1 MKYNYHS
8 IYYKYLKFKSRL
20 DKAIQNGSFTNYTYK
35 KRQML
40 LKRLDRLKRQLE
52 QLDVSW
58 KVAATG
64 TMAAGMLLLNSPE
77 ANAQGVAKKEGSEF
91 KLNATAVSGD
101 LPNPSVAMDAD
112 GDFVITWGFEGSVYA
127 QRYNYTGEAQGEEFL
142 VDHKT
147 GFYNPRKSAVAM
159 SANGDFVITW
169 DTQDP
174 TGLDTDQNGIYAK
187 RYNAAGESQGDT
199 FLVNTYTTG
208 NQETPAIAM
217 DDDGDFVIA
226 WSGRGED
233 TGGGIDIIAQ
243 RFDASGNKVGSEF
256 FVNSNSGHSQ
266 YSQNPSVAMD
276 SDGDFV
282 IAWEDS
288 YADASLDGI
297 EARRYNAAGE
307 SQGIG
312 IFRVNTSTNGNQR
325 KAAVAMDSDGDFV
338 VAWTSNHD
346 ASYSGDIYAQR
357 FDASGVALDGEFL
370 VNVTR
375 GSYSNSNRKP
385 TVAMN
390 ADGEFV
396 ISWDAPNSDISFEY
410 EVYARH
416 YNASGIAQSD
426 EILVNTE
433 TSGEQTL
440 PSIAID
446 DDGDFV
452 IAYKN
457 DNGGSDNVFAQLF
470 DITRSPILPA
480 IEDKEVEEESLVSF
494 TAEATDANK
503 DELTYS
509 LDAPSID
516 LGMTINSET
525 GEFSWTPS
533 IDHSGAYDVTISVSD
548 GDLTD
553 SETFK
558 ITVTDKVA
566 APDGVSSVDGEI
578 LEDVTLF
585 PNPATSEIT
594 LSSES
599 SVFDSYEI
607 SDLSGGLVQT
617 GNMLAQ
623 KSISIADLPT
633 GVYMLKVSGV
643 DGVKTIRFIK
653 K

>member
-1 MKYNYHS
+1 MKYNYHT

-64 TMAAGMLLLNSPE
+64 TMAAGMLLLNAPE

-91 KLNATAVSGD
+91 KVNTTPASSSIVPTSIG
-101 LPNPSVAMDAD
+101 MDAD
-112 GDFVITWGFEGSVYA
+112 GDFVVAWGVYGSIYA
-127 QRYNYTGEAQGEEFL
+127 QRYNSTGEAQGDEFV
-142 VDHKT
+142 VDNVT
-147 GFYNPRKSAVAM
+147 GFSTTKQPEVAM
-159 SANGDFVITW
+159 NASGDFVITW
-169 DTQDP
+169 DIKGAGAID
-174 TGLDTDQNGIYAK
+174 GSGYGVYAR
-187 RYNAAGESQGDT
+187 RYNSAGEAQGEK
-199 FLVNTYTTG
+199 FLVNAYTTG
-208 NQETPAIAM
+208 DQKTPAIAM

-226 WSGRGED
+226 WSGKGED
-233 TGGGIDIIAQ
+233 AGGGIDLIAQ

-256 FVNSNSGHSQ
+256 FVNSNIGYSQ
-266 YSQNPSVAMD
+266 YCKNPSIAMD
-276 SDGDFV
+276 GEGDFV

-288 YADASLDGI
+288 YADASGYGI

-307 SQGIG
+307 SQGSG
-312 IFRVNTSTNGNQR
+312 LFQVNTSTTSSQR
-325 KAAVAMDSDGDFV
+325 NADVAMDSDGDFV
-338 VAWTSNHD
+338 VAWTSSHD
-346 ASYSGDIYAQR
+346 AVYSGDVYAQR

-375 GSYSNSNRKP
+375 GSYSTPNRKP
-385 TVAMN
+385 AVAMN

-416 YNASGIAQSD
+416 YNASGVAQSD

-433 TSGEQTL
+433 TSGEQNL
-440 PSIAID
+440 PSIAMD

-457 DNGGSDNVFAQLF
+457 DHGGSNVYAQLF

-516 LGMTINSET
+516 LGMAINSET

-533 IDHSGAYDVTISVSD
+533 KDQSGAYDVTISVSD

-578 LEDVTLF
+578 LEEVTLF

-617 GNMLAQ
+617 GNLLAQ

-633 GVYMLKVSGV
+633 GIYMLKVSGV
-643 DGVKTIRFIK
+643 DGVKTLRFIK